1 MVKRLFLAVSCSFR
15 FPAFFGLV
23 PLPLLDGLSFLGFVW
38 YLGLYCYLLGRF
50 FPSFGCFYIYI
61 DSMQLLFLFY
71 YVSLDVFASRVWAT
85 FAGLRDP
92 SLRELASRLASTV
105 IASRA
110 TGTTDAYRRAFLR
123 WRGFAA
129 SSDEI
134 QAFPARPE
142 HVALYLQH
150 VLDTTKSRSSVD
162 SAIYGIQWA
171 HNLADVPSPTNS
183 PIVHAISRA
192 SKRIIGTRVTNKK
205 EPISPDMIRNLVN
218 ISNLD
223 NLLELR
229 NVCIFLLAYARFFRI
244 EEVLHFKYG
253 DISFHSG
260 YVVINLEVSKT
271 DQLRKGNQV
280 VIAESSNDDT
290 CPVKIFK
297 RYLSHLESSPVDPS
311 HYVFRALSKTRSGH
325 TLVSINK
332 PISYSS
338 VRDYF
343 KSTFKDIEPDITLF
357 STHSLRAGGASAAA
371 NAGVADRL
379 FQRHGRWK
387 SVSAKNGY
395 VEDS

>member
-1 MVKRLFLAVSCSFR
+1 M
-15 FPAFFGLV
+15 
-23 PLPLLDGLSFLGFVW
+23 D
-38 YLGLYCYLLGRF
+38 
-50 FPSFGCFYIYI
+50 
-61 DSMQLLFLFY
+61 
-71 YVSLDVFASRVWAT
+71 
-85 FAGLRDP
+85 
-92 SLRELASRLASTV
+92 
-105 IASRA
+105 
-110 TGTTDAYRRAFLR
+110 
-123 WRGFAA
+123 
-129 SSDEI
+129 
-134 QAFPARPE
+134 
-142 HVALYLQH
+142 
-150 VLDTTKSRSSVD
+150 
-162 SAIYGIQWA
+162 
-171 HNLADVPSPTNS
+171 
-183 PIVHAISRA
+183 
-192 SKRIIGTRVTNKK
+192 
-205 EPISPDMIRNLVN
+205 

-229 NVCIFLLAYARFFRI
+229 NVCIFLLAYAEFFRI
-244 EEVLHFKYG
+244 EEVLHIKYG

-260 YVVINLEVSKT
+260 YVISNLEVSKT

-280 VIAESSNDDT
+280 VIAESSNNDT

-343 KSTFKDIEPDITLF
+343 KSTFKDIVPNIALF

-379 FQRHGRWK
+379 FQRHERWK

-395 VEDS
+395 VEDSLESRLLVSKNLGI

>member
-1 MVKRLFLAVSCSFR
+1 M
-15 FPAFFGLV
+15 
-23 PLPLLDGLSFLGFVW
+23 
-38 YLGLYCYLLGRF
+38 
-50 FPSFGCFYIYI
+50 
-61 DSMQLLFLFY
+61 
-71 YVSLDVFASRVWAT
+71 
-85 FAGLRDP
+85 
-92 SLRELASRLASTV
+92 
-105 IASRA
+105 
-110 TGTTDAYRRAFLR
+110 
-123 WRGFAA
+123 
-129 SSDEI
+129 
-134 QAFPARPE
+134 
-142 HVALYLQH
+142 
-150 VLDTTKSRSSVD
+150 D
-162 SAIYGIQWA
+162 SAIYDIQWA

-205 EPISPDMIRNLVN
+205 EPISPDMIRKLVD
-218 ISNLD
+218 IINLD

-229 NVCIFLLAYARFFRI
+229 NVCIFLLAYAGFFRI
-244 EEVLHFKYG
+244 EEVLHIKYG

-280 VIAESSNDDT
+280 VIGESSNHDT
-290 CPVKIFK
+290 YPVKIFK

-332 PISYSS
+332 PISYLS

-343 KSTFKDIEPDITLF
+343 KSTFKDIVPDIALF
-357 STHSLRAGGASAAA
+357 SKHSLRAGGASAAA

-379 FQRHGRWK
+379 FQRRGRWK

-395 VEDS
+395 VENSLESRLLVSKNLGI

>member
-1 MVKRLFLAVSCSFR
+1 M
-15 FPAFFGLV
+15 
-23 PLPLLDGLSFLGFVW
+23 
-38 YLGLYCYLLGRF
+38 
-50 FPSFGCFYIYI
+50 
-61 DSMQLLFLFY
+61 
-71 YVSLDVFASRVWAT
+71 
-85 FAGLRDP
+85 RDP
-92 SLRELASRLASTV
+92 SLRELASRLESTV

-123 WRGFAA
+123 WRSFAA

-134 QAFPARPE
+134 QAFPAKPE

-150 VLDTTKSRSSVD
+150 VLDTTKSHSSVD

-183 PIVHAISRA
+183 SIVRAISRA
-192 SKRIIGTRVTNKK
+192 AKRTIGTRVIYKK
-205 EPISPDMIRNLVN
+205 EPISPDMIRKLVD

-229 NVCIFLLAYARFFRI
+229 NVCIFLLAYAGFFRI
-244 EEVLHFKYG
+244 EEVLHIKYG

-260 YVVINLEVSKT
+260 YVIINLEVSKT

-297 RYLSHLESSPVDPS
+297 RYLSHLESFPVDPS
-311 HYVFRALSKTRSGH
+311 HYVFRTLSKTRSGH

-332 PISYSS
+332 PISCSS

-343 KSTFKDIEPDITLF
+343 KSTFKDIVPALS
-357 STHSLRAGGASAAA
+357 STDSLGAGGASAAA
-371 NAGVADRL
+371 NACRYG
-379 FQRHGRWK
+379 
-387 SVSAKNGY
+387 
-395 VEDS
+395 

>member
-1 MVKRLFLAVSCSFR
+1 M
-15 FPAFFGLV
+15 
-23 PLPLLDGLSFLGFVW
+23 
-38 YLGLYCYLLGRF
+38 
-50 FPSFGCFYIYI
+50 
-61 DSMQLLFLFY
+61 
-71 YVSLDVFASRVWAT
+71 
-85 FAGLRDP
+85 RDP
-92 SLRELASRLASTV
+92 SLRELASRLESTV

-123 WRGFAA
+123 WRSFAA

-134 QAFPARPE
+134 QAFPAKPE

-150 VLDTTKSRSSVD
+150 VLDTTKSHSSVD
-162 SAIYGIQWA
+162 SAIYGIQCA

-183 PIVHAISRA
+183 SIVRAISRA
-192 SKRIIGTRVTNKK
+192 AKRTIGTRVIYKK
-205 EPISPDMIRNLVN
+205 EPISPDMIRKLVD

-229 NVCIFLLAYARFFRI
+229 NVCIFLLAYAGFFRI
-244 EEVLHFKYG
+244 EEVLHIKYG

-260 YVVINLEVSKT
+260 YVIINLEVSKT
-271 DQLRKGNQV
+271 YQLRKGNQV

-297 RYLSHLESSPVDPS
+297 RYLSHLESSPVGPS

-343 KSTFKDIEPDITLF
+343 KSTFKDIVPNIALF

-395 VEDS
+395 VEDSLESRLLVSKNLGI

>member
-1 MVKRLFLAVSCSFR
+1 MCGTLGYIVICWVHLFL
-15 FPAFFGLV
+15 
-23 PLPLLDGLSFLGFVW
+23 LLDLYIFVLIQCNCFSF
-38 YLGLYCYLLGRF
+38 
-50 FPSFGCFYIYI
+50 SN
-61 DSMQLLFLFY
+61 
-71 YVSLDVFASRVWAT
+71 VSLDVFASGVWAT

-92 SLRELASRLASTV
+92 SLRELASRLESTV

-123 WRGFAA
+123 WRSFAA

-134 QAFPARPE
+134 QAFPAKPE

-150 VLDTTKSRSSVD
+150 VLDTTKSHSSVD

-183 PIVHAISRA
+183 SIVRAISRA
-192 SKRIIGTRVTNKK
+192 AKRTIGTRVIYKK
-205 EPISPDMIRNLVN
+205 EPISPDMIRKLVD

-229 NVCIFLLAYARFFRI
+229 NVCIFLLAYAGFFRI
-244 EEVLHFKYG
+244 EEVLHIKYG

-260 YVVINLEVSKT
+260 DVIINLEVSKT

-297 RYLSHLESSPVDPS
+297 RYLSHLESSPVGPS

-343 KSTFKDIEPDITLF
+343 KSTFKDIVPNIALF

-395 VEDS
+395 VEDSLESRLLVSKNLGI